1 VVGEDGEDDELP
13 VKLIN
18 TKYLFCTFSTFD
30 AQKKKQENF
39 SKIIL
44 LNFEKQNN
52 GIIRK
57 YSSRAFN

>member
-1 VVGEDGEDDELP
+1 MVGEDGEDDELP

-30 AQKKKQENF
+30 AQKK
-39 SKIIL
+39 IIL

-57 YSSRAFN
+57 YSSIAFN